1 MKGQRR
7 LIPQYV
13 KVVVGTTLVAVG
25 GLVATHIDTV
35 PQTGRK
41 RVMFLNREMEREL
54 GDQTFKAILAE
65 HAGRILP
72 PTHPKAKM
80 VKYVGQRI
88 ANAAKQNDFKWEFVT
103 IDSPEANAFCIPGG
117 KVCVFTGIF
126 KTLRNE
132 DGLASVMGHE
142 IAHAIARAYI
152 VVYDDMYLAIL
163 NELGHSAEQMSISAA
178 LFPILLLLPPETF
191 HLARLAFN
199 LGVNLPFSRKHE
211 LEADAIGLDLM
222 ARACFDPRASPQM
235 FEDWEKQH
243 IGSSLTYFST
253 HPPNAERYTLLREKM
268 KGPLTYYKQHCLD
281 LQHHFRRHV

>member
-1 MKGQRR
+1 
-7 LIPQYV
+7 
-13 KVVVGTTLVAVG
+13 
-25 GLVATHIDTV
+25 
-35 PQTGRK
+35 
-41 RVMFLNREMEREL
+41 
-54 GDQTFKAILAE
+54 
-65 HAGRILP
+65 
-72 PTHPKAKM
+72 M

-142 IAHAIARAYI
+142 IAHAIAR
-152 VVYDDMYLAIL
+152 
-163 NELGHSAEQMSISAA
+163 HSAEQMSISAA